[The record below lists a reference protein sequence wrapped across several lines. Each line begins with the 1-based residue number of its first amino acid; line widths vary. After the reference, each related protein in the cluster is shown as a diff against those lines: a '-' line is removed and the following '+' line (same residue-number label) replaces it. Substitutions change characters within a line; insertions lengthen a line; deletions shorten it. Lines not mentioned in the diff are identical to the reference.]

1 MTNVAQPPIPF
12 LKEGKGETGEGG
24 KGGRGEEER
33 NSGNKKESGPKPL
46 ALPRTRR
53 ERNIGKEG

>member
-12 LKEGKGETGEGG
+12 LKEGKGGRG
-24 KGGRGEEER
+24 KGGREERR